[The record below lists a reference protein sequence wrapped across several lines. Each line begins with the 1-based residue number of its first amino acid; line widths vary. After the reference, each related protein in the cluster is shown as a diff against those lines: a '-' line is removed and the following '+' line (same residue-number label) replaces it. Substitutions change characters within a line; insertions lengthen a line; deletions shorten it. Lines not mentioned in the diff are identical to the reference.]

1 MEACCSRFTAAEGGA
16 RLAAA
21 AATRNLIITEHTNF
35 IPTYLLVEYA
45 QTIRGGLS
53 DGYQRS
59 VYITR
64 ESKVD
69 CVAHELTILT
79 DLMVVGV
86 KVVDDV
92 LDWRQ
97 VLESTQVMVT
107 TSEVLTRILQKDFL
121 NMSNINV
128 LIIDSC
134 HLVFRDINLQYVNK
148 RPRILAITY
157 PLFQS
162 VKENEINK
170 KDDDINYSDNNT
182 ISDDDVKDTDA
193 EKENTDDINNIGTDN
208 SVENNDDSDVRQESD
223 LTVSNLVDNK
233 CCSSKINSESNDVLD
248 INDDMNENNE
258 KIVVVRENKTGAYIN
273 LDDFDMYEKLEWKIE
288 EMEKM
293 LCCQMDLAEDID
305 GGKRLSPSVAKPK
318 EVIIEFNSQ
327 IPAHLVTDAYK
338 ELDSFMRGTIYD
350 ALYEEFMNIPDPTID
365 PKTIFNLFLYV
376 LDELGPYPADKA
388 AFSLLT
394 KLEKLKIKVPYER
407 HFLLL
412 CLCTSVFV
420 KIRCYADLIF
430 SRYESDWEKLSLFS
444 TPKVL
449 RFAEV
454 LEQFQPESQNDT
466 AEVNDNAAAVQ
477 KNNDKIEAD
486 ANGTTINE
494 KTQNDEEKPSD
505 NNKQQNIDNP
515 NKNDKVNNCDK
526 TQIEIEDINKKSV
539 EGNDDKIIDCNKTID
554 INSELQKCKENV
566 DKNTK
571 LVRSKTS
578 ELLTELNACDFASL
592 GDKLED
598 KVNIIEMNLKNIDE
612 YDDILTDSVKDTALN
627 TKCVSESDT
636 SKGLKKCRARGRGRP
651 RHNMRLQQQNM
662 DSLCGIE
669 MSRSRAAL
677 MHLNAQMHEC
687 NLLLATSALEEG
699 IDLPRCNLVLRWDLP
714 PTDTENYSVTENFDN
729 IEIEKDNIVVTK
741 EIDLDLNNHKHIG
754 SSTKDSVKFETVND
768 IETKEIV
775 NENSD
780 NKPNNGEIND
790 FKTNDL
796 MKSNSVSTNDSE
808 LNDFKLNSD
817 LNKTREMTKSVGD
830 TLDFRDTGA
839 KSGTIKY
846 DMDNNE
852 VASVDL
858 NSAIALINRYCG
870 KLPSDT
876 FTRLAPQWWLEQVRL
891 PTATGPRVAYIC
903 TLRLP
908 LNCPVK
914 YNIVTAWAFTDC
926 QPIIDCT
933 DEEIEANPAPLF
945 VNPMVYNGT
954 QPDGSEYIDVDW
966 AFLELIYQHTE
977 EKKSQDDK
985 VNWEEKA
992 KKGEKEKSVMK
1003 MENPLL
1009 KPGEMFQF
1017 DTEKYKEAVV
1027 LSADLEKHDKKK
1039 EIEDS
1044 KSEEVENEKG
1054 NEMAS
1059 SIPPP
1064 EEYDEYLEPLPPNL
1078 TFCTAAAAGGAN
1090 WSEPVVKPKAYN
1102 AGRAFSMADS
1112 DCSYMS
1118 SDFDTDDSDLN
1129 SEGSDEETD
1138 GFCNNKAIQDL
1149 LPRNIGDK
1157 SASNKISNRENKV
1170 AADRVE
1176 HSIDSADI
1184 ENEGSVDVNSES
1196 SDEKFD
1202 VNTTKP
1208 FYEIQMKEN
1217 EEGKKIENKALA
1229 VDDKLTNVNV
1239 KLEAGDNN
1247 EIGERTGESTEENIT
1262 DFEAD
1267 EESSKTGLDKIEEL
1281 FPYLDGI
1288 EIRNGQVT
1296 LETIE
1301 KNKRKILAE
1310 LKKSLSEE
1318 EIKNLNCFSM
1328 KDVDID
1334 SPEYVNEKVANVGF
1348 DDRSKYEKFT
1358 DGKDFIPYYEDSK
1371 GHSGKEFDF
1380 DYQPKL
1386 EGHTGPN
1393 KSIADCVEAL
1403 IGAYLLECGPRGAL
1417 LFMSWLGIRV
1427 LPTHEV
1433 PLPPGHPY
1441 RPEPEPVHQEP
1452 IFGELKAPPSP
1463 LLRYIDDP
1471 EGELER
1477 MLYFRHMSPGL
1488 NEVLTKYVKIQEENG
1503 HSISE
1508 EHYLI
1513 QEDELEQ
1520 AEDVE
1525 VPKALGDL
1533 FESVAGAIFLD
1544 SELEAFSAAAPKSP
1558 VRELLEAEPDT
1569 AKFGTSELFGIFQI
1583 YYLLLYVSKIQF

>member
-134 HLVFRDINLQYVNK
+134 HLVFRDINLQYIMDLYKDCDTDK
-148 RPRILAITY
+148 RPRILAMTY

-233 CCSSKINSESNDVLD
+233 CCSSKIISESNDVLD

-338 ELDSFMRGTIYD
+338 ELDSFMRSTIYD
-350 ALYEEFMNIPDPTID
+350 AVDFLTEHRYDPTEIYGDELYEEFMNIPDPTID

-612 YDDILTDSVKDTALN
+612 YDDICENIHNLKNTTENEINKDTFGDVESVNAADKSPNSNLKENDRRECSIHTDCNKDTGLDVECKNDSALVTDSVKDTALN

-662 DSLCGIE
+662 DSLCGI
-669 MSRSRAAL
+669 
-677 MHLNAQMHEC
+677 
-687 NLLLATSALEEG
+687 
-699 IDLPRCNLVLRWDLP
+699 V
-714 PTDTENYSVTENFDN
+714 F
-729 IEIEKDNIVVTK
+729 
-741 EIDLDLNNHKHIG
+741 
-754 SSTKDSVKFETVND
+754 
-768 IETKEIV
+768 
-775 NENSD
+775 
-780 NKPNNGEIND
+780 
-790 FKTNDL
+790 
-796 MKSNSVSTNDSE
+796 
-808 LNDFKLNSD
+808 
-817 LNKTREMTKSVGD
+817 
-830 TLDFRDTGA
+830 
-839 KSGTIKY
+839 IK
-846 DMDNNE
+846 
-852 VASVDL
+852 
-858 NSAIALINRYCG
+858 
-870 KLPSDT
+870 
-876 FTRLAPQWWLEQVRL
+876 
-891 PTATGPRVAYIC
+891 
-903 TLRLP
+903 
-908 LNCPVK
+908 
-914 YNIVTAWAFTDC
+914 
-926 QPIIDCT
+926 
-933 DEEIEANPAPLF
+933 
-945 VNPMVYNGT
+945 
-954 QPDGSEYIDVDW
+954 
-966 AFLELIYQHTE
+966 
-977 EKKSQDDK
+977 
-985 VNWEEKA
+985 
-992 KKGEKEKSVMK
+992 
-1003 MENPLL
+1003 
-1009 KPGEMFQF
+1009 
-1017 DTEKYKEAVV
+1017 
-1027 LSADLEKHDKKK
+1027 
-1039 EIEDS
+1039 
-1044 KSEEVENEKG
+1044 
-1054 NEMAS
+1054 
-1059 SIPPP
+1059 
-1064 EEYDEYLEPLPPNL
+1064 EPL
-1078 TFCTAAAAGGAN
+1078 
-1090 WSEPVVKPKAYN
+1090 
-1102 AGRAFSMADS
+1102 MA
-1112 DCSYMS
+1112 
-1118 SDFDTDDSDLN
+1118 
-1129 SEGSDEETD
+1129 
-1138 GFCNNKAIQDL
+1138 
-1149 LPRNIGDK
+1149 
-1157 SASNKISNRENKV
+1157 
-1170 AADRVE
+1170 
-1176 HSIDSADI
+1176 
-1184 ENEGSVDVNSES
+1184 
-1196 SDEKFD
+1196 
-1202 VNTTKP
+1202 
-1208 FYEIQMKEN
+1208 
-1217 EEGKKIENKALA
+1217 
-1229 VDDKLTNVNV
+1229 
-1239 KLEAGDNN
+1239 
-1247 EIGERTGESTEENIT
+1247 
-1262 DFEAD
+1262 
-1267 EESSKTGLDKIEEL
+1267 
-1281 FPYLDGI
+1281 
-1288 EIRNGQVT
+1288 
-1296 LETIE
+1296 
-1301 KNKRKILAE
+1301 KILFMLVVVSCTE
-1310 LKKSLSEE
+1310 
-1318 EIKNLNCFSM
+1318 FT
-1328 KDVDID
+1328 
-1334 SPEYVNEKVANVGF
+1334 
-1348 DDRSKYEKFT
+1348 KF
-1358 DGKDFIPYYEDSK
+1358 
-1371 GHSGKEFDF
+1371 
-1380 DYQPKL
+1380 
-1386 EGHTGPN
+1386 
-1393 KSIADCVEAL
+1393 L
-1403 IGAYLLECGPRGAL
+1403 I
-1417 LFMSWLGIRV
+1417 S
-1427 LPTHEV
+1427 
-1433 PLPPGHPY
+1433 
-1441 RPEPEPVHQEP
+1441 
-1452 IFGELKAPPSP
+1452 
-1463 LLRYIDDP
+1463 
-1471 EGELER
+1471 
-1477 MLYFRHMSPGL
+1477 
-1488 NEVLTKYVKIQEENG
+1488 
-1503 HSISE
+1503 
-1508 EHYLI
+1508 
-1513 QEDELEQ
+1513 
-1520 AEDVE
+1520 
-1525 VPKALGDL
+1525 
-1533 FESVAGAIFLD
+1533 
-1544 SELEAFSAAAPKSP
+1544 
-1558 VRELLEAEPDT
+1558 
-1569 AKFGTSELFGIFQI
+1569 
-1583 YYLLLYVSKIQF
+1583 